1 MKPQVKMV
9 NTTRFPVGEL
19 VIYWN
24 LENSDTSVHVKFL
37 VVDSRA

>member
-1 MKPQVKMV
+1 MKPQVNMV

-24 LENSDTSVHVKFL
+24 LENSDT
-37 VVDSRA
+37 